1 MPFSIIIPTYD
12 SKDSLRLL
20 LKSIIVGQVNKNQII
35 VVCDGKYNVVE
46 PVLKE
51 FAEHIDILD
60 LGVNKGLATATNY
73 GVYNAKYGKILL
85 LNDDNVMS
93 GRFDVSLEELDTTN
107 TVWSLNQIEPF
118 PSIFK
123 QFVIEDLG
131 RDPNTFD
138 LAKLNELDNILSYD
152 PIKIDNSGSTL
163 PIFMNKLDYIKI
175 GGWDIEY
182 PGPYVVDWDFFLKC
196 NLAGYRMMRTYST
209 HVYHFVSLSTNNTPE
224 RQEKRRQNEIECHQ
238 YSKWKWGDYIKHN
251 PETNLKYL

>member
-1 MPFSIIIPTYD
+1 MSFSIIIPTYD

-20 LKSIIVGQVNKNQII
+20 LKSIIVGQFNKNQII
-35 VVCDGKYNVVE
+35 VVCDGKYDVVE

-51 FAEHIDILD
+51 FAEYIDVLD
-60 LGVNKGLATATNY
+60 LVDNRGLAPATNY
-73 GVYNAKYGKILL
+73 GVYNAKYDKILL

-93 GRFDVSLEELDTTN
+93 GRFDISLEELNTTN

-118 PSIFK
+118 PSMFK

-131 RDPNTFD
+131 RDPNIFD
-138 LAKLNELDNILSYD
+138 LAKLNEFDTILSYN
-152 PIKIDNSGSTL
+152 PAKIDNSGSTL

-224 RQEKRRQNEIECHQ
+224 RQEKRRQNEIECHSFAK
-238 YSKWKWGDYIKHN
+238 YKWGSFIKHN